1 MRCARRFDD
10 GLWVRDADGLEF
22 DDLRWTQQPLPDLP
36 RFVPQ
41 VDGHRLRAF
50 DEGLSWPAYAVGLR
64 RVFSLQTG
72 KLRRAW
78 QRRTAREVLRA
89 PDTTKLILAGY
100 GTDPLIERFWTNLGG
115 DGIFQMRLYFVDWFG
130 AMAEKILDLPAA
142 FIAFGLGMT
151 LLIAFDGVQR
161 DKARK
166 PLLF

>member
-1 MRCARRFDD
+1 MALLRSLGALAFVLGVALLALDAARA
-10 GLWVRDADGLEF
+10 LNS
-22 DDLRWTQQPLPDLP
+22 
-36 RFVPQ
+36 
-41 VDGHRLRAF
+41 GHFEAT
-50 DEGLSWPAYAVGLR
+50 
-64 RVFSLQTG
+64 SL
-72 KLRRAW
+72 
-78 QRRTAREVLRA
+78 
-89 PDTTKLILAGY
+89 
-100 GTDPLIERFWTNLGG
+100 ERFWTNLGG